1 MDEASGED
9 GEDETGYELEQ
20 DAVKPEVEGEGV
32 EDASVEPPVVEGQ
45 AVLRVAQP
53 GLPAHPQARAQCE
66 EDHVGDRQEERNG
79 WKVRMD

>member
-32 EDASVEPPVVEGQ
+32 DVEAVEAPVVNH
-45 AVLRVAQP
+45 
-53 GLPAHPQARAQCE
+53 HPVFSVTGARLS
-66 EDHVGDRQEERNG
+66 V
-79 WKVRMD
+79 

>member
-32 EDASVEPPVVEGQ
+32 DVE
-45 AVLRVAQP
+45 AVMNIL
-53 GLPAHPQARAQCE
+53 
-66 EDHVGDRQEERNG
+66 
-79 WKVRMD
+79 

>member
-32 EDASVEPPVVEGQ
+32 DVEAVQAPVVNHHPVFSVTG
-45 AVLRVAQP
+45 ARLSVQP
-53 GLPAHPQARAQCE
+53 LP
-66 EDHVGDRQEERNG
+66 
-79 WKVRMD
+79 